1 MKSFSIFSFLVVG
14 FILFSCT
21 SSQET
26 PEENSNVIQ
35 EKLVN
40 TDLLDSVIMEVQT
53 VLISNLTKAIDEQ
66 GIESAALFCAEKAQ
80 GLTDSM
86 SKVLGYKVRRISDRN
101 RNTANDLDNYEKEVF
116 LAFKS
121 SKENGTMI
129 HSQVNE
135 SERKYYKPILL
146 GMPLCLKC
154 HGSSEDRDEDAYA
167 VISEKYPNDKA
178 INYTL
183 GELRGMWVV
192 QY

>member
-1 MKSFSIFSFLVVG
+1 MDE
-14 FILFSCT
+14 
-21 SSQET
+21 SQEE
-26 PEENSNVIQ
+26 P
-35 EKLVN
+35 VN
-40 TDLLDSVIMEVQT
+40 TDLLDSVIMEVQST
-53 VLISNLTKAIDEQ
+53 LISNLTKAIDEQ

-86 SKVLGYKVRRISDRN
+86 SNVLGYKVRRISDRN
-101 RNTANDLDNYEKEVF
+101 RNTANELDNYEKEVF
-116 LAFKS
+116 LAFQS

-135 SERKYYKPILL
+135 SDRKYYKPILL

-154 HGSSEDRDEDAYA
+154 HGSSEDRDEAAYA
-167 VISEKYPNDKA
+167 VISDKYPNDMA

-192 QY
+192 GY